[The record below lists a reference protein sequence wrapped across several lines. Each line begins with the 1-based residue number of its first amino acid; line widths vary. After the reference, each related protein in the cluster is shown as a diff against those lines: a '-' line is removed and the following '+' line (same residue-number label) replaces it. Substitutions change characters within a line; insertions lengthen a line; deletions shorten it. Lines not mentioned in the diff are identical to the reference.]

1 MAETM
6 QSKYIA
12 VAYKLYVTHDGER
25 EMIEEAPEEHPFQFM
40 TGFGMT
46 LDKFES
52 TLMEKSEGDKF
63 TLDLT
68 VEEAYGARNDEYVIE
83 LDKNIFSIDGKFDE
97 EHIVPGAMVPLQ
109 TADGQRLNGHC
120 IEVKEDKVVMDMNHP
135 LAGEALTFELSV
147 KTHRDAT
154 EEEINETIK
163 QLTGGCSCGDGSC
176 GCGDGDSSCGCGDG
190 CC

>member
-1 MAETM
+1 MADTM

-12 VAYKLYVTHDGER
+12 VAYKLFVTRDGNR

-46 LDKFES
+46 LEKFEK
-52 TLMEKSEGDKF
+52 TLMEKAEGDKF
-63 TLDLT
+63 TLDLA
-68 VEEAYGARNDEYVIE
+68 VEEAYGARNEEYVIE
-83 LDKNIFSIDGKFDE
+83 LDKAIFSIDGKFDE

-120 IEVKEDKVVMDMNHP
+120 VEVKEDKVVMDMNHP

-163 QLTGGCSCGDGSC
+163 QLTGGAGGCN
-176 GCGDGDSSCGCGDG
+176 CGDGDCGDG
-190 CC
+190 GCDGCGGGC